1 MRDSEPL
8 LHVDWMVMRRAF
20 ILDLVV
26 EGRAAEDLSAG
37 GVFIPNASVEFDDE
51 CQIILRAG
59 GEDMTVEARA
69 VQILDTGAGFQIEG
83 ITPELRLRIAALVEL
98 AKHASLDLERKK
110 TLTRSLA
117 GEAGRRPAGSIPP
130 STRRSSARVAEG
142 SISPILAF
150 APTQQGAPLADK
162 ARSAQQRAARAD
174 TVNPD
179 TDTDD

>member
-1 MRDSEPL
+1 
-8 LHVDWMVMRRAF
+8 MRRAF

-51 CQIILRAG
+51 CQIILRV
-59 GEDMTVEARA
+59 GEQDVTVEARA
-69 VQILDTGAGFQIEG
+69 VQILDEGAGFQIEG
-83 ITPELRLRIAALVEL
+83 ITPELRQRLTALVEL
-98 AKHASLDLERKK
+98 AKHAVLDLERKK
-110 TLTRSLA
+110 TLTRA
-117 GEAGRRPAGSIPP
+117 GDPGRRPAGSIPP

-162 ARSAQQRAARAD
+162 ARSAQQKAARAD
-174 TVNPD
+174 TENPD